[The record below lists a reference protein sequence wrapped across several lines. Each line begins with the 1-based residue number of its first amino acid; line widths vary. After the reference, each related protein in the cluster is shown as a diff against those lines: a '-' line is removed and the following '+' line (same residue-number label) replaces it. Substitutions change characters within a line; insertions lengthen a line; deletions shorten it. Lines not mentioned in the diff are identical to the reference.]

1 MADSPLE
8 RLAGAW
14 EFEPFVEGRSMGRG
28 RATFEWIED
37 GAFLLERSHADWTDP
52 GWVENAPVS
61 TQSVVGFDDTTF
73 EVTQLY
79 ADDRG
84 VFRIY
89 RGKVTTSGGS
99 GGLPPTSTNALW
111 ARSATTAGR
120 SRAGGSPHPTAQPG
134 SSTSLS
140 PTARP
145 ADHYHPDRA
154 RDPDRTLLGRLPWS

>member
-8 RLAGAW
+8 RLVGTW

-52 GWVENAPVS
+52 GWVENAPAS
-61 TQSVVGFDDTTF
+61 TQSVMGFDDTTLD
-73 EVTQLY
+73 VTQLY

-84 VFRIY
+84 VLRIY
-89 RGKVTTSGGS
+89 RGSATTTNGGS
-99 GGLPPTSTNALW
+99 SGPAPTSTNASW

-120 SRAGGSPHPTAQPG
+120 SRAGGSPHPTGLPG
-134 SSTSLS
+134 KLDFPITYRK
-140 PTARP
+140 AI
-145 ADHYHPDRA
+145 
-154 RDPDRTLLGRLPWS
+154 